1 MIDDMESYEC
11 FVELSSTGMH
21 DSRNPGAFSS
31 GSVRA
36 NTRPAL
42 RAQRGKVIAF
52 AAARAAAT
60 SAARMPPMTGP
71 TPPPATGASARSA
84 RSHPRGRRM
93 RWLLLVLA
101 SAWVVTGA
109 YSVLKPMP
117 PGTRIASP
125 TFPLAEEDVQFLYDV
140 TAGDGPGQ
148 RRIEQQIFDAVFAVI
163 DNAREFIVLDFFL
176 INDDRGALG
185 TRVEPH
191 RALSHELIDRLL
203 ERKRAVPGLRV
214 LVVTDPINDAYGG
227 APADGLHRLRAAGID
242 VAVTRLG
249 ALRDSNPLYS
259 GFHRLFVGWWAGDGN
274 GYGWLPNPLDDGPER
289 VTLRSWLSLLNFKA
303 NHRKLIAADDGAGGR
318 VAIVTSGNPH
328 DASSAH
334 SNIALAVRGPIVEE
348 IVDSELAIARFSGWD
363 GAWRPPRTEPD
374 TGAGE
379 LQVQYLTEGA
389 IAAATLAAIERTQAG
404 DGIDV
409 AMFYLSDRPHVTA
422 LAAAARRGVDVRIIL
437 DPNKDAFG
445 HVKDGIPNRPVALE
459 LLRLSGNRAQVRWYR
474 THGEQFHV
482 KLLAVRS
489 DERMWLTLGSANLT
503 RRNVADYNLEANLAV
518 TAPAQGALAQAV
530 RRWFDTLWRNDIGD
544 GLAYTADFAA
554 YEDPSRFRY
563 WRYRVMEATGL
574 STF

>member
-1 MIDDMESYEC
+1 MR
-11 FVELSSTGMH
+11 V
-21 DSRNPGAFSS
+21 SRSAGGFSATP
-31 GSVRA
+31 VRVD
-36 NTRPAL
+36 TRPAV
-42 RAQRGKVIAF
+42 RAQCGISFFF
-52 AAARAAAT
+52 AAPRVAAT
-60 SAARMPPMTGP
+60 SAARMPPMA
-71 TPPPATGASARSA
+71 TPSPLPAADNPAHAAPAPS
-84 RSHPRGRRM
+84 RGRRA
-93 RWLLLVLA
+93 RWLLLALA
-101 SAWVVTGA
+101 SAWMVTGA
-109 YSVLKPMP
+109 YNVYKPMQ

-125 TFPLAEEDVQFLYDV
+125 KVNLAEEDVRFLYDV

-185 TRVEPH
+185 TKVAPH
-191 RALSHELIDRLL
+191 RALSHELFDRLL
-203 ERKRAVPGLRV
+203 ARKRAVPGLRV
-214 LVVTDPINDAYGG
+214 LLVTDPINDAYGG
-227 APADGLHRLRAAGID
+227 APADGLHRLREAGID

-259 GFHRLFVGWWAGDGN
+259 GFYRLFVGWWAGDGN

-303 NHRKLIAADDGAGGR
+303 NHRKVITADDGEGGR

-334 SNIALAVRGPIVEE
+334 SNVALEVRGPIVDE
-348 IVDSELAIARFSGWD
+348 IIDSELAIARFSGWD
-363 GAWRPPRTEPD
+363 GAWRPPTMERD
-374 TGAGE
+374 MGAGE

-389 IAAATLAAIERTQAG
+389 IAEATLAAIERTAAG

-409 AMFYLSDRPHVTA
+409 AMFYLSDRQHVTA

-445 HVKDGIPNRPVALE
+445 HVKDGVPNRPVAVE

-489 DERMWLTLGSANLT
+489 GERLWLTLGSANLT
-503 RRNVADYNLEANLAV
+503 RRNIADYNLEANIAV
-518 TAPAQGALAQAV
+518 TAPARGALARAV
-530 RRWFDTLWRNDIGD
+530 QRWFDTLWRNDIGD
-544 GLAYTADFAA
+544 GLEYTADFAA

-563 WRYRVMEATGL
+563 WRYRIMEATGL